1 MLLFVSGA
9 PFFLSGADVVFI
21 LASLIKAAVVA
32 GVVLTLVP
40 GSVTAERRISAW
52 IQDRLGPNR
61 VGIPFTNIRLFGL
74 GQALADAAKF
84 LLKEQFVPAAVN
96 KFYFNLAPIL
106 AMVPALVTVAV
117 IPFSSGFDLRPIAA
131 WMAPQLGWDAATVE
145 AFAISGVIANLD
157 IGLLFVFAVISLSVY
172 GIVIA
177 GWASNSKYPF
187 LGGIRSSAQIISYE
201 IAMGASVVPVF
212 LVTGHLN
219 LGKIVEYQ
227 VQNGWLALPSLS
239 GGIWGILLGGC
250 LAFSFLV
257 FLIASFA
264 ETNRLPFDLPE
275 AETELVGGYHTEYSG
290 MRFALFFLGEYA
302 AMVSASAVMVTVFL
316 GGWSLPI
323 PWFNGLPMPE
333 AVLGVALPAW
343 LAGQTVPWWFG
354 FVSAGVFLAKVL
366 FFIALF
372 IVIRWTLPRFKY
384 DQLMS
389 LGWKVFIPLS
399 FLNIFVAAALV
410 LARGQGV

>member
-1 MLLFVSGA
+1 MLITA
-9 PFFLSGADVVFI
+9 PDLVFLAF
-21 LASLIKAAVVA
+21 ALIKAVAVA
-32 GVVLTLVP
+32 GVVLLLVP
-40 GSVTAERRISAW
+40 GSVTAERRLSAW
-52 IQDRLGPNR
+52 MQDRLGPNR

-74 GQALADAAKF
+74 GQGLADAMKF
-84 LLKEQFVPAAVN
+84 LLKEQFVPASVN
-96 KFYFNLAPIL
+96 KLYFNLAPIL

-117 IPFSSGFDLRPIAA
+117 IPFSPGFDLRPVAA
-131 WMAPQLGWDAATVE
+131 WVGSFLHWDE
-145 AFAISGVIANLD
+145 SLIQAFQISGVVANLD

-172 GIVIA
+172 GIVLA

-212 LVTGHLN
+212 LATSQLN

-227 VQNGWLALPSLS
+227 VQHGWLAVPQL
-239 GGIWGILLGGC
+239 GGGLWGILQGLS

-302 AMVSASAVMVTVFL
+302 AMVSASAIMVTLFL
-316 GGWSLPI
+316 GGWSLPL
-323 PWFNGLPMPE
+323 PWFNNLPMP
-333 AVLGVALPAW
+333 ATILGFGLPSL
-343 LAGQTVPWWFG
+343 LAGQAAPWWFG
-354 FVSAGVFLAKVL
+354 FISVGVFLAKILVFIG
-366 FFIALF
+366 FFIM
-372 IVIRWTLPRFKY
+372 VRWTLPRFKY
-384 DQLMS
+384 DQLMN
-389 LGWKVFIPLS
+389 LGWKVFIPLA
-399 FLNIFVAAALV
+399 FLNIFIMAALT
-410 LARGQGV
+410 LLRGNPA

>member
-1 MLLFVSGA
+1 MFISA
-9 PFFLSGADVVFI
+9 PDLVFLAF
-21 LASLIKAAVVA
+21 ALIKAVAVA
-32 GVVLTLVP
+32 GVVLLLVP
-40 GSVTAERRISAW
+40 GSVTAERRLSAW
-52 IQDRLGPNR
+52 MQDRLGPNR

-74 GQALADAAKF
+74 GQGLADAMKF
-84 LLKEQFVPAAVN
+84 LLKEQFVPASVN
-96 KFYFNLAPIL
+96 KLYFNLAPIL

-117 IPFSSGFDLRPIAA
+117 IPFSPGFDLRPVAA
-131 WMAPQLGWDAATVE
+131 WVGSFLHWDE
-145 AFAISGVIANLD
+145 SLIQAFQISGVVANLD

-172 GIVIA
+172 GIVLA

-212 LVTGHLN
+212 LATSQLN

-227 VQNGWLALPSLS
+227 VQHGWLAVPQL
-239 GGIWGILLGGC
+239 GGGLWGILQGLS

-302 AMVSASAVMVTVFL
+302 AMVSASAIMVTLFL
-316 GGWSLPI
+316 GGWSLPL
-323 PWFNGLPMPE
+323 PWFNNLPMP
-333 AVLGVALPAW
+333 ATILGFGLPSL
-343 LAGQTVPWWFG
+343 LAGQAAPWWFG
-354 FVSAGVFLAKVL
+354 FISVGVFLAKILVFIG
-366 FFIALF
+366 FFIM
-372 IVIRWTLPRFKY
+372 VRWTLPRFKY
-384 DQLMS
+384 DQLMN
-389 LGWKVFIPLS
+389 LGWKVFIPLA
-399 FLNIFVAAALV
+399 FLNIFIMAALT
-410 LARGQGV
+410 LLRGNPV

>member
-1 MLLFVSGA
+1 
-9 PFFLSGADVVFI
+9 
-21 LASLIKAAVVA
+21 VA
-32 GVVLTLVP
+32 GVVLLLVP
-40 GSVTAERRISAW
+40 GSVTAERRLSAW
-52 IQDRLGPNR
+52 MQDRLGPNR

-74 GQALADAAKF
+74 GQGLADAMKF
-84 LLKEQFVPAAVN
+84 LLKEQFVPASVN
-96 KFYFNLAPIL
+96 KLYFNLAPIL

-117 IPFSSGFDLRPIAA
+117 IPFSPGFDLRPVAA
-131 WMAPQLGWDAATVE
+131 WVGSFLHWDE
-145 AFAISGVIANLD
+145 SLIQAFQISGVVANLD

-172 GIVIA
+172 GIVLA

-212 LVTGHLN
+212 LATSQLN

-227 VQNGWLALPSLS
+227 VQHGWLAVPQL
-239 GGIWGILLGGC
+239 GGGLWGILQGLS

-302 AMVSASAVMVTVFL
+302 AMVSASAIMVTLFL
-316 GGWSLPI
+316 GGWSLPL
-323 PWFNGLPMPE
+323 PWFNNLPMP
-333 AVLGVALPAW
+333 ATILGFGLPSF
-343 LAGQTVPWWFG
+343 LAGQAAPWWFG
-354 FVSAGVFLAKVL
+354 FISVGVFLAKILVFIG
-366 FFIALF
+366 FFIM
-372 IVIRWTLPRFKY
+372 VRWTLPRFKY
-384 DQLMS
+384 DQLMN
-389 LGWKVFIPLS
+389 LGWKVFIPLA
-399 FLNIFVAAALV
+399 FLNIFIMAALT
-410 LARGQGV
+410 LLRGNPA

>member
-1 MLLFVSGA
+1 MLITA
-9 PFFLSGADVVFI
+9 PDLVFLAF
-21 LASLIKAAVVA
+21 ALIKAVAVA
-32 GVVLTLVP
+32 GVVLLLVP
-40 GSVTAERRISAW
+40 GSVTAERRLSAW
-52 IQDRLGPNR
+52 MQDRLGPNR

-74 GQALADAAKF
+74 GQGLADAMKF
-84 LLKEQFVPAAVN
+84 LLKEQFVPASVN
-96 KFYFNLAPIL
+96 KLYFNLAPIL

-117 IPFSSGFDLRPIAA
+117 IPFSPGFDLRPVAA
-131 WMAPQLGWDAATVE
+131 WVGSFLHWDE
-145 AFAISGVIANLD
+145 SLIQAFQISGVVANLD

-172 GIVIA
+172 GIVLA

-212 LVTGHLN
+212 LATSQLN

-227 VQNGWLALPSLS
+227 VQHGWLAVPQL
-239 GGIWGILLGGC
+239 GGGLWGILQGLS

-302 AMVSASAVMVTVFL
+302 AMVSASAIMVTLFL
-316 GGWSLPI
+316 GGWSLPL
-323 PWFNGLPMPE
+323 PWFNNLPMPT
-333 AVLGVALPAW
+333 AILGFGLPSF
-343 LAGQTVPWWFG
+343 LAGQAAPWWFG
-354 FVSAGVFLAKVL
+354 FISVGVFLAKILVFIG
-366 FFIALF
+366 FFIM
-372 IVIRWTLPRFKY
+372 VRWTLPRFKY
-384 DQLMS
+384 DQLMN
-389 LGWKVFIPLS
+389 LGWKVFIPLA
-399 FLNIFVAAALV
+399 FLNIFIMAALT
-410 LARGQGV
+410 LLRGNPA

>member
-1 MLLFVSGA
+1 MLISA
-9 PFFLSGADVVFI
+9 PDLVFLAF
-21 LASLIKAAVVA
+21 ALIKAVAVA
-32 GVVLTLVP
+32 GVVLLLVP
-40 GSVTAERRISAW
+40 GSVTAERRLSAW
-52 IQDRLGPNR
+52 MQDRLGPNR

-74 GQALADAAKF
+74 GQGLADAMKF
-84 LLKEQFVPAAVN
+84 LLKEQFVPASVN
-96 KFYFNLAPIL
+96 KLYFNLAPIL

-117 IPFSSGFDLRPIAA
+117 IPFSPGFDLRPVAA
-131 WMAPQLGWDAATVE
+131 WVGSFLHWDE
-145 AFAISGVIANLD
+145 SLIQAFQISGVVANLD

-172 GIVIA
+172 GIVLA

-212 LVTGHLN
+212 LATSQLN

-227 VQNGWLALPSLS
+227 VQHGWLAVPQL
-239 GGIWGILLGGC
+239 GGGLWGILQGLS

-302 AMVSASAVMVTVFL
+302 AMVSASAIMVTLFL
-316 GGWSLPI
+316 GGWSLPL
-323 PWFNGLPMPE
+323 PWFNNLPMP
-333 AVLGVALPAW
+333 ATILGFGLPSF
-343 LAGQTVPWWFG
+343 LAGQAAPWWFG
-354 FVSAGVFLAKVL
+354 FISVGVFLAKILVFIG
-366 FFIALF
+366 FFIM
-372 IVIRWTLPRFKY
+372 VRWTLPRFKY
-384 DQLMS
+384 DQLMN
-389 LGWKVFIPLS
+389 LGWKVFIPLA
-399 FLNIFVAAALV
+399 FLNIFIMAALT
-410 LARGQGV
+410 LLRGNPA

>member
-1 MLLFVSGA
+1 MFISA
-9 PFFLSGADVVFI
+9 PDLVFLAF
-21 LASLIKAAVVA
+21 ALIKAVAVA
-32 GVVLTLVP
+32 GVVLLLVP
-40 GSVTAERRISAW
+40 GSVTAERRLSAW
-52 IQDRLGPNR
+52 MQDRLGPNR

-74 GQALADAAKF
+74 GQGLADAMKF
-84 LLKEQFVPAAVN
+84 LLKEQFVPASVN
-96 KFYFNLAPIL
+96 KLYFNLAPIL

-117 IPFSSGFDLRPIAA
+117 IPFSPGFDLRPVAA
-131 WMAPQLGWDAATVE
+131 WAGSFLHWDE
-145 AFAISGVIANLD
+145 RLIQAFQISGVVANLD

-172 GIVIA
+172 GIVLA

-212 LVTGHLN
+212 LVTSQLN

-227 VQNGWLALPSLS
+227 VQHGWLAVPQL
-239 GGIWGILLGGC
+239 GGGLWGILQGLS

-302 AMVSASAVMVTVFL
+302 AMVSASAIMVTLFL
-316 GGWSLPI
+316 GGWSLPL
-323 PWFNGLPMPE
+323 PWFNNLPMP
-333 AVLGVALPAW
+333 ATILGFGLPSF
-343 LAGQTVPWWFG
+343 LAGQAAPWWFG
-354 FVSAGVFLAKVL
+354 FISVGVFLAKILVFIG
-366 FFIALF
+366 FFIM
-372 IVIRWTLPRFKY
+372 VRWTLPRFKY
-384 DQLMS
+384 DQLMN
-389 LGWKVFIPLS
+389 LGWKVFIPLA
-399 FLNIFVAAALV
+399 FLNIFIMAALT
-410 LARGQGV
+410 LLRGNPA

>member
-1 MLLFVSGA
+1 MFLTGPDIVFLLS
-9 PFFLSGADVVFI
+9 
-21 LASLIKAAVVA
+21 SLVKAAAVA

-61 VGIPFTNIRLFGL
+61 VGIPFTSIRLFGL

-96 KFYFNLAPIL
+96 RFYFNLAPIL

-117 IPFSSGFDLRPIAA
+117 VPFSSGFDLRPVAA
-131 WMAPQLGWDAATVE
+131 WIAPHLGWDNATVE
-145 AFAISGVIANLD
+145 AFQISGVIANLD

-172 GIVIA
+172 GIVLA

-219 LGKIVEYQ
+219 LGKIVDYQ
-227 VQNGWLALPSLS
+227 VQNGWLALPSFT
-239 GGIWGILLGGC
+239 GGVWGICLGGC

-316 GGWSLPI
+316 GGWSLPL

-333 AVLGVALPAW
+333 AFFGMALPGF
-343 LAGQTVPWWFG
+343 LAGQAAPWWFG
-354 FVSAGVFLAKVL
+354 FVSAGVFLAKIL

-399 FLNIFVAAALV
+399 FLNIFIVAAFV
-410 LARGQGV
+410 LLRG

>member
-1 MLLFVSGA
+1 M
-9 PFFLSGADVVFI
+9 FLSGADLVFL
-21 LASLIKAAVVA
+21 LASLVKAAVVA

-96 KFYFNLAPIL
+96 RFYFNLAPIL

-117 IPFSSGFDLRPIAA
+117 IPFSSGFDLRPLAGWIG
-131 WMAPQLGWDAATVE
+131 PHLGWDAATVQ
-145 AFAISGVIANLD
+145 AFQISGVIANLD

-219 LGKIVEYQ
+219 LGKIVDYQ
-227 VQNGWLALPSLS
+227 VQYGWLALPSLS
-239 GGIWGILLGGC
+239 GGLWGILLGVC
-250 LAFSFLV
+250 LAFSFLL

-316 GGWSLPI
+316 GGWSLPL

-333 AVLGVALPAW
+333 AFFGMALPGF
-343 LAGQTVPWWFG
+343 LAGQAAPWWFG
-354 FVSAGVFLAKVL
+354 FVSAGVFLAKIL

-399 FLNIFVAAALV
+399 FLNIFIVAALV
-410 LARGQGV
+410 LLRG

>member
-1 MLLFVSGA
+1 MIFTGPDLV
-9 PFFLSGADVVFI
+9 FLAF
-21 LASLIKAAVVA
+21 SLIKAVAVA
-32 GVVLTLVP
+32 GVVLLLVP
-40 GSVTAERRISAW
+40 GSVTAERRLSAW
-52 IQDRLGPNR
+52 MQDRLGPNR

-74 GQALADAAKF
+74 GQGLADAMKF
-84 LLKEQFVPAAVN
+84 LLKEQFVPASVN
-96 KFYFNLAPIL
+96 RLYFNLAPIL
-106 AMVPALVTVAV
+106 AMVPALVTVSV
-117 IPFSSGFDLRPIAA
+117 IPFSPGFDLRPIAA
-131 WMAPQLGWDAATVE
+131 WVGSHFHWDEGTIQ
-145 AFAISGVIANLD
+145 AFQISGVVANLD

-172 GIVIA
+172 GIVLA

-212 LVTGHLN
+212 LITSQLN

-227 VQNGWLALPSLS
+227 IHHGWLAIPQLD
-239 GGIWGILLGGC
+239 GGFWGVLQGIS

-302 AMVSASAVMVTVFL
+302 AMVSASAIMVTLFL
-316 GGWSLPI
+316 GGWSLPL
-323 PWFNGLPMPE
+323 PWFNGLPMPTTI
-333 AVLGVALPAW
+333 LGVGLPAF
-343 LAGQTVPWWFG
+343 LAGQASPWWFG
-354 FVSAGVFLAKVL
+354 FVSVGVFLTKIL

-372 IVIRWTLPRFKY
+372 IMVRWTLPRFKY
-384 DQLMS
+384 DQLMN
-389 LGWKVFIPLS
+389 LGWKVFIPLA
-399 FLNIFVAAALV
+399 FLNIFIMAALV
-410 LARGQGV
+410 LLKG

>member
-1 MLLFVSGA
+1 MLITA
-9 PFFLSGADVVFI
+9 PDLVFLAF
-21 LASLIKAAVVA
+21 ALIKAVAVA
-32 GVVLTLVP
+32 GVVLLLVP
-40 GSVTAERRISAW
+40 GSVTAERRLSAW
-52 IQDRLGPNR
+52 MQDRLGPNR

-74 GQALADAAKF
+74 GQGLADAMKF
-84 LLKEQFVPAAVN
+84 LLKEQFVPASVN
-96 KFYFNLAPIL
+96 KLYFNLAPIL

-117 IPFSSGFDLRPIAA
+117 IPFSPGFDLRPVAA
-131 WMAPQLGWDAATVE
+131 WVGSFLHWDE
-145 AFAISGVIANLD
+145 SLIQAFQISGVVANLD

-172 GIVIA
+172 GIVLA

-212 LVTGHLN
+212 LVTSQLN

-227 VQNGWLALPSLS
+227 VQHGWLAVPQL
-239 GGIWGILLGGC
+239 GGGLWGILQGLS

-302 AMVSASAVMVTVFL
+302 AMVSASAIMATLFL
-316 GGWSLPI
+316 GGWSLPL
-323 PWFNGLPMPE
+323 PWFNNLPMP
-333 AVLGVALPAW
+333 ATILGFGLPSF
-343 LAGQTVPWWFG
+343 LAGQAAPWWFG
-354 FVSAGVFLAKVL
+354 FISVGVFLAKILVFIG
-366 FFIALF
+366 FFIM
-372 IVIRWTLPRFKY
+372 VRWTLPRFKY
-384 DQLMS
+384 DQLMN
-389 LGWKVFIPLS
+389 LGWKVFIPLA
-399 FLNIFVAAALV
+399 FLNIFIMAALT
-410 LARGQGV
+410 LLRGNPA

>member
-1 MLLFVSGA
+1 MLITA
-9 PFFLSGADVVFI
+9 PDLVFLAF
-21 LASLIKAAVVA
+21 ALIKAVAVA
-32 GVVLTLVP
+32 GVVLLLVP
-40 GSVTAERRISAW
+40 GSVTAERRLSAW
-52 IQDRLGPNR
+52 MQDRLGPNR

-74 GQALADAAKF
+74 GQGLADAMKF
-84 LLKEQFVPAAVN
+84 LLKEQFVPASVN
-96 KFYFNLAPIL
+96 KLYFNLAPIL

-117 IPFSSGFDLRPIAA
+117 IPFSPGFDLRPVAA
-131 WMAPQLGWDAATVE
+131 WVGSFLHWDE
-145 AFAISGVIANLD
+145 SLIQAFQISGVVANLD

-172 GIVIA
+172 GIVLA

-212 LVTGHLN
+212 LVTSQLN

-227 VQNGWLALPSLS
+227 VQHGWLAVPQL
-239 GGIWGILLGGC
+239 GGGLWGILQGLS

-302 AMVSASAVMVTVFL
+302 AMVSASAIMVTLFL
-316 GGWSLPI
+316 GGWSLPL
-323 PWFNGLPMPE
+323 PWFNNLPMP
-333 AVLGVALPAW
+333 ATILGFCLPSF
-343 LAGQTVPWWFG
+343 LAGQAAPWWFG
-354 FVSAGVFLAKVL
+354 FISVGVFLAKILVFIG
-366 FFIALF
+366 FFIM
-372 IVIRWTLPRFKY
+372 VRWTLPRFKY
-384 DQLMS
+384 DQLMN
-389 LGWKVFIPLS
+389 LGWKVFIPLA
-399 FLNIFVAAALV
+399 FLNIFIMAALT
-410 LARGQGV
+410 LLRGNPA

>member
-1 MLLFVSGA
+1 MFISA
-9 PFFLSGADVVFI
+9 PDLVFLAF
-21 LASLIKAAVVA
+21 ALIKAVAVA
-32 GVVLTLVP
+32 GVVLLLVP
-40 GSVTAERRISAW
+40 GSVTAERRLSAW
-52 IQDRLGPNR
+52 MQDRLGPNR

-74 GQALADAAKF
+74 GQGLADAMKF
-84 LLKEQFVPAAVN
+84 LLKEQFVPASVN
-96 KFYFNLAPIL
+96 KLYFNLAPIL

-117 IPFSSGFDLRPIAA
+117 IPFSPGFDLRPVAA
-131 WMAPQLGWDAATVE
+131 WVGSFLHWDE
-145 AFAISGVIANLD
+145 SLIQAFQISGVVANLD

-172 GIVIA
+172 GIVLA

-212 LVTGHLN
+212 LATSQLN

-227 VQNGWLALPSLS
+227 VQHGWLAVPQL
-239 GGIWGILLGGC
+239 GGGLWGILQGLS

-302 AMVSASAVMVTVFL
+302 AMVSASAIMVTLFL
-316 GGWSLPI
+316 GGWSLPL
-323 PWFNGLPMPE
+323 PWFNNLPMPT
-333 AVLGVALPAW
+333 AILGFGLPSF
-343 LAGQTVPWWFG
+343 LAGQAAPWWFG
-354 FVSAGVFLAKVL
+354 FISVGVFLAKILVFIV
-366 FFIALF
+366 FFIM
-372 IVIRWTLPRFKY
+372 VRWTLPRFKY
-384 DQLMS
+384 DQLMN
-389 LGWKVFIPLS
+389 LGWKVFIPLA
-399 FLNIFVAAALV
+399 FLNIFIMAALT
-410 LARGQGV
+410 LLRGNLV

>member
-1 MLLFVSGA
+1 MLPVSISGA
-9 PFFLSGADVVFI
+9 EVVFL
-21 LASLIKAAVVA
+21 LASMVKAVAVAVT
-32 GVVLTLVP
+32 VLVLVP
-40 GSVTAERRISAW
+40 GSVTAERRLSAW
-52 IQDRLGPNR
+52 MQDRLGPNR
-61 VGIPFTNIRLFGL
+61 VGIPFTEIRLFGL

-84 LLKEQFVPAAVN
+84 LLKEQFVPASVN

-117 IPFSSGFDLRPIAA
+117 IPFSPGFDLRPIAS
-131 WMAPQLGWDAATVE
+131 WIAPQLGWEAATVE
-145 AFAISGVIANLD
+145 AFQISGVIANLD

-172 GIVIA
+172 GIVLA

-219 LGKIVEYQ
+219 LGKIVDYQ
-227 VQNGWLALPSLS
+227 VQHGWLAFPSFS
-239 GGIWGILLGGC
+239 DGIWGILLGGC

-302 AMVSASAVMVTVFL
+302 AMVSASAIMVTVFL
-316 GGWSLPI
+316 GGWSLPL
-323 PWFNGLPMPE
+323 PWFNGQPMPE
-333 AVLGVALPAW
+333 SIFGMALPAW
-343 LAGQTVPWWFG
+343 LASQAMPWWFG
-354 FVSAGVFLAKVL
+354 FLSVGVFLAKIL

-389 LGWKVFIPLS
+389 LGWKVFIPLA
-399 FLNIFVAAALV
+399 FANIFIVAALV
-410 LARGQGV
+410 LLRG

>member
-1 MLLFVSGA
+1 MLISA
-9 PFFLSGADVVFI
+9 PDLVFLAF
-21 LASLIKAAVVA
+21 ALIKAVAVA
-32 GVVLTLVP
+32 GVVLLLVP
-40 GSVTAERRISAW
+40 GSVTAERRLSAW
-52 IQDRLGPNR
+52 MQDRLGPNR

-74 GQALADAAKF
+74 GQGLADAMKF
-84 LLKEQFVPAAVN
+84 LLKEQFVPASVN
-96 KFYFNLAPIL
+96 KLYFNLAPIL

-117 IPFSSGFDLRPIAA
+117 IPFSPGFDLRPVAA
-131 WMAPQLGWDAATVE
+131 WVGSFLHWDE
-145 AFAISGVIANLD
+145 SLIQAFQISGVVANLD

-172 GIVIA
+172 GIVLA

-212 LVTGHLN
+212 LATSQLN

-227 VQNGWLALPSLS
+227 VQHGWLAVPQL
-239 GGIWGILLGGC
+239 GGGLWGILQGLS

-302 AMVSASAVMVTVFL
+302 AMVSASAIMVTLFL
-316 GGWSLPI
+316 GGWSLPL
-323 PWFNGLPMPE
+323 PWLNNLPMPT
-333 AVLGVALPAW
+333 AILGFGLPSF
-343 LAGQTVPWWFG
+343 LAGQAAPWWFG
-354 FVSAGVFLAKVL
+354 FISVGVFLAKILVFIG
-366 FFIALF
+366 FFIM
-372 IVIRWTLPRFKY
+372 VRWTLPRFKY
-384 DQLMS
+384 DQLMN
-389 LGWKVFIPLS
+389 LGWKLFIPLA
-399 FLNIFVAAALV
+399 FLNIFIMAALT
-410 LARGQGV
+410 LLKG

>member
-1 MLLFVSGA
+1 MLPVSISGA
-9 PFFLSGADVVFI
+9 EVVFL
-21 LASLIKAAVVA
+21 LASMVKAVAVAVT
-32 GVVLTLVP
+32 VLVLVP
-40 GSVTAERRISAW
+40 GSVTAERRLSAW
-52 IQDRLGPNR
+52 MQDRLGPNR
-61 VGIPFTNIRLFGL
+61 VGIPFTEIRLFGL

-84 LLKEQFVPAAVN
+84 LLKEQFVPASVN

-117 IPFSSGFDLRPIAA
+117 IPFSPGFDLRPIAS
-131 WMAPQLGWDAATVE
+131 WIAPQLGWEAATVE
-145 AFAISGVIANLD
+145 AFQISGVIANLD

-172 GIVIA
+172 GIVLA

-219 LGKIVEYQ
+219 LGKIVDYQ
-227 VQNGWLALPSLS
+227 VQHGWLAFPSFS
-239 GGIWGILLGGC
+239 DGIWGILLGGC

-302 AMVSASAVMVTVFL
+302 AMVSASAIMVTVFL
-316 GGWSLPI
+316 GGWSLPL
-323 PWFNGLPMPE
+323 PWFNGQPMPE
-333 AVLGVALPAW
+333 SIFGMALPAW
-343 LAGQTVPWWFG
+343 LASQAMPWWFG
-354 FVSAGVFLAKVL
+354 FLSVGVFLAKIL

-389 LGWKVFIPLS
+389 LGWKVFIPLA
-399 FLNIFVAAALV
+399 FANIFIVAALT
-410 LARGQGV
+410 LLKG